1 MISIRYQRLPWLLPA
16 FLLLSA
22 LLLLAGCLRLEKPY
36 PQKSAYSLEASH
48 GVTAQQ
54 PLSSRI
60 LQIGK
65 FDSAPAYRGKGFVYR
80 TGEQTW
86 QADYYHEFFTA
97 PAAMFTEQCRSW
109 LQQTGLFGQINQG
122 GYPPASH
129 LLQGRVV
136 ALHGDYRPGQA
147 PMAVLE
153 LQLTLINE
161 SSTPTHTVLNRLYR
175 RRLPLA
181 DREPATLVK
190 TWNEALT
197 EILAEFEAQLRLT
210 RNSLTQQQ
218 GPAQ

>member
-1 MISIRYQRLPWLLPA
+1 MISVRYQRLPWLI
-16 FLLLSA
+16 LSA

-36 PQKSAYSLEASH
+36 PQKSSYRLEATP
-48 GVTAQQ
+48 GATVQQ
-54 PLSSRI
+54 PLSSRV

-129 LLQGRVV
+129 LLQGRIV

>member
-1 MISIRYQRLPWLLPA
+1 MISVRYQRLPWLLPA

-22 LLLLAGCLRLEKPY
+22 FSLLAGCLRLEKPY
-36 PQKSAYSLEASH
+36 PQKSAYSLEASPD
-48 GVTAQQ
+48 VTAQQ

-80 TGEQTW
+80 TGERTW
-86 QADYYHEFFTA
+86 QADYYHEFFTP

-129 LLQGRVV
+129 LLQGRIV

-161 SSTPTHTVLNRLYR
+161 SSAPAATVLDRLYR
-175 RRLPLA
+175 RRLPLT

-197 EILAEFEAQLRLT
+197 EILREFEAQLRLAQ
-210 RNSLTQQQ
+210 NSLMQQQ